1 MQVQNSSQTKKKL
14 KATMKENAC
23 QSITKLRQIYISAQK
38 NYKQRRQLKI
48 NNIHKPKKKSFMWG
62 LCLIMLWKV
71 EHMERN
77 KFNFMYWK
85 PLCY

>member
-1 MQVQNSSQTKKKL
+1 
-14 KATMKENAC
+14 MKENAR

-38 NYKQRRQLKI
+38 NYKRPRQLKI
-48 NNIHKPKKKSFMWG
+48 NNIHKPIKKKKNFMWG

-71 EHMERN
+71 KHMERN

-85 PLCY
+85 LLCY